1 MDHAKDF
8 DRRLKRLLDISGT
21 DPEELA
27 RRLDVAVPV
36 VNRWLHGLT
45 APDVYQ
51 FQAIAQL
58 FGIPYAWFLDPDGGK
73 PGVDDLAVKLG
84 LSPETVGTLL
94 DLAGDC
100 DMNEDVM
107 AAVDDAICAVLGA
120 VSAVY
125 GELLPLAEKFSRIA
139 EDALALTDTSVKE
152 GQ

>member
-1 MDHAKDF
+1 M
-8 DRRLKRLLDISGT
+8 
-21 DPEELA
+21 
-27 RRLDVAVPV
+27 
-36 VNRWLHGLT
+36 
-45 APDVYQ
+45 
-51 FQAIAQL
+51 L
-58 FGIPYAWFLDPDGGK
+58 FR
-73 PGVDDLAVKLG
+73 
-84 LSPETVGTLL
+84 STLL